1 MSRILSRHALRVNNF
16 EDARDRE
23 LTIIVRVHKITK
35 IMSGYPRR
43 NPGTTHWIKLQRGPH
58 ARVRG

>member
-1 MSRILSRHALRVNNF
+1 MSGILSRHALRVNRS

-23 LTIIVRVHKITK
+23 LTIIVRVHIITK
-35 IMSGYPRR
+35 IISEYPRR
-43 NPGTTHWIKLQRGPH
+43 NPETTHWIKLRQGPH